1 MEGTSAAS
9 GKQLP
14 YSRLRATVTDGRAAN
29 VFFRKNQLRRL
40 NDELLGAKADLLK
53 AITNDSGNTATEAW
67 IEFYLTL
74 SALKSYFDDL
84 DPAQELQ
91 DEYRIAHGR
100 DAADAREAVG
110 IVYIQPDAHSYL
122 YSVVVPIGA
131 AIAAGNCV
139 LVVIEQTLKV
149 LPAVL
154 QKLLQRSLDPDTLE
168 IVQSQV
174 EDTAFLSTCVQV
186 IQTGTPRISN
196 STTLHSPR
204 DAPVIGVVDRTADV
218 EKAARDLVTARF
230 SFGGRSPYAPDVV
243 LVNEHVKTSFLNAA
257 MRHSIR
263 YLTEENVPLSGRM
276 RKTEKK
282 TSAASTQVDG
292 IQVITSGSNGEILFV
307 KDR

>member
-139 LVVIEQTLKV
+139 LVV
-149 LPAVL
+149 
-154 QKLLQRSLDPDTLE
+154 
-168 IVQSQV
+168 SQV